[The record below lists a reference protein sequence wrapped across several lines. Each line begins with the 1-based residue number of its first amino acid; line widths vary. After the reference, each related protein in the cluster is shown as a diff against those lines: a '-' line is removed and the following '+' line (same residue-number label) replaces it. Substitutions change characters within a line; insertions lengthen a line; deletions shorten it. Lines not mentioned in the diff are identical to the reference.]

1 MRNDWEFPYG
11 KAGRQSASN
20 TFNFPSEADILA
32 GGTLGDELSF
42 FMEFAFE
49 GGESSAMGWLQYQS
63 VVGPPNAFNLKAGDV
78 GKHELG
84 LFTSRTENSLTVN
97 DYLYSSWQ
105 IPYPDAAVTSFDN
118 TDGFL
123 VANAQPGLELNGLGS
138 RWRYALGVVNGND
151 GSTQDN
157 NSAKDVYL
165 QTAWKFGG
173 LGFDGSSGEKAEGS
187 APPVAGRDDS
197 FIVSLFAYDG
207 AALVTPT
214 GGPDSTDRFWR
225 LGLGGKWFVDKLA
238 VGGGYVLGTNDDPY
252 GTVSTSSVDSRS
264 WFLETEYV
272 ATGSSLRSIR
282 TLVLDLNNVADCS
295 RRTRNGSWRASGA
308 RARQRQGSSSRV
320 GTQNRVASSRPSPA
334 PTATTPSSFAR
345 LRLPGRVAS
354 SLLRHESK
362 QTRMVLPSGVAWT
375 NASAVSPR
383 GRGVRRAPQ
392 PAAGIRGAESGS
404 GGAVGRRPDH
414 GHACEVG
421 GWPVVREGSEG
432 DSAAGNV
439 VMDQKDL
446 ISSHVLPVLRGP
458 RSASCSDSQLH
469 NVFSPTA
476 EVQPRSWP
484 RGGEALRLQE
494 DGRLPALQRPP
505 DVGCVVV
512 SPTLRRPRRR
522 GTTPS
527 TRSPR
532 RLRAR
537 DRGEK
542 LKGQEVALKVEDAKA
557 CELRLEEVSR

>member
-1 MRNDWEFPYG
+1 MRKWAALLSCAYAMLCLLSLVSENARAIPAWARKYNTSCATCHEAFPRLNAVGESFRMNGYRFPDDMYVKEEKAVLGQDAYKKVWPEAIWPSDIPGVPPVAFRMRNDWEFPYG

-20 TFNFPSEADILA
+20 TLNFPSEADILA

-97 DYLYSSWQ
+97 DYLYSAWQ

-138 RWRYALGVVNGND
+138 RWRYAVGVVNGND

-214 GGPDSTDRFWR
+214 GGPNSTDRFWR

-238 VGGGYVLGTNDDPY
+238 VGGGYVLGANDDPY

-272 ATGSSLRSIR
+272 VYPWLIPSLRYE
-282 TLVLDLNNVADCS
+282 TLVLDLPNNVPGLQSA
-295 RRTRNGSWRASGA
+295 
-308 RARQRQGSSSRV
+308 
-320 GTQNRVASSRPSPA
+320 QNQERFVASI
-334 PTATTPSSFAR
+334 TALVRANVKVI
-345 LRLPGRVAS
+345 LEGVVYVQNQVA
-354 SLLRHESK
+354 SK
-362 QTRMVLPSGVAWT
+362 QTPSLGT
-375 NASAVSPR
+375 NNDDAV
-383 GRGVRRAPQ
+383 
-392 PAAGIRGAESGS
+392 
-404 GGAVGRRPDH
+404 
-414 GHACEVG
+414 
-421 GWPVVREGSEG
+421 VVRI
-432 DSAAGNV
+432 DFA
-439 VMDQKDL
+439 
-446 ISSHVLPVLRGP
+446 
-458 RSASCSDSQLH
+458 
-469 NVFSPTA
+469 F
-476 EVQPRSWP
+476 
-484 RGGEALRLQE
+484 
-494 DGRLPALQRPP
+494 
-505 DVGCVVV
+505 
-512 SPTLRRPRRR
+512 
-522 GTTPS
+522 
-527 TRSPR
+527 
-532 RLRAR
+532 
-537 DRGEK
+537 
-542 LKGQEVALKVEDAKA
+542 
-557 CELRLEEVSR
+557 